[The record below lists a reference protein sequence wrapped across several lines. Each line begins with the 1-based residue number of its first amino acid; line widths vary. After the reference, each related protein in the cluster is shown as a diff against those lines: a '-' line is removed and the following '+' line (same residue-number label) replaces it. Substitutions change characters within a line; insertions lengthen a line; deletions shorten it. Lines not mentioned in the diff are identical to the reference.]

1 MVYNLVKFG
10 KEYYGHN
17 KWSREEVLKY
27 SEDKFR
33 ELVKYAYENSEFY
46 NEYYLGNGI
55 KYDDL
60 NYIKIEDIP
69 PITKEMVR
77 KKLFKITTKKINEKK
92 FEKEILKEKMLH
104 KVKDMYI
111 AHSSGSTTGFPTTFL
126 YEKSALDIL
135 EANFVRLSV
144 GGENNIAIKDFPIKS
159 LYVASVGSGY
169 ACTLLSLYGMKQ
181 YKCKN
186 ITINAKEPLSKWK
199 SKIEDY
205 EPCYLSGYPSCINII
220 AKLQENGEINIKP
233 KKIIAGGE
241 PLLADEMKNYKD
253 IFGADVIDHYGCT
266 ESIFIGAGTS
276 YYKGIYLFD
285 DLNYVEVDNS
295 QKLIITPLYNPNFP
309 IIRYKLNDVMEEFD
323 KNYSGTLPYTH
334 VKRVVGRSEDL
345 MWFINEKGEDDFL
358 HPLFIDDLNVE
369 GIQKY
374 QFEKRNNTSFVL
386 RYEKVAGK
394 DVDEKQIRIQIN
406 QFLNRKMMNNLSY
419 EIIMTDKIAVDPK
432 TGKSK
437 LVVNSSKW

>member
-10 KEYYGHN
+10 NEYYKHN
-17 KWSREEVLKY
+17 KWNREEVLKY
-27 SEDKFR
+27 SEGKFR

-46 NEYYLGNGI
+46 NEYYLKNGI

-77 KKLFKITTKKINEKK
+77 ENLFKISTKKINEEK
-92 FEKEILKEKMLH
+92 FEKEVLKEKMLH

-126 YEKSALDIL
+126 YEKKALDIL
-135 EANFVRLSV
+135 EANFVRLSI

-159 LYVASVGSGY
+159 LYVASVGGGY
-169 ACTLLSLYGMKQ
+169 ACTLISLYGMKQ
-181 YKCKN
+181 YKCKS
-186 ITINAKEPLSKWK
+186 IIIDAKEPLSKWK

-205 EPCYLSGYPSCINII
+205 GPCYLCGYPSCINII
-220 AKLQENGEINIKP
+220 AKLQESDKINIKP

-285 DLNYVEVDNS
+285 DLNYVEVDNN

-323 KNYSGTLPYTH
+323 KNYSGVLPYTH

-345 MWFINEKGEDDFL
+345 MWFTNEKGEDDFL
-358 HPLFIDDLNVE
+358 HPLFIDDLNVK

-374 QFEKRNNTSFVL
+374 QFEKRNNTSFIL

-394 DVDEKQIRIQIN
+394 DVDEKQIRAQIN

-419 EIIMTDKIAVDPK
+419 KIIMTDKIDVDPK

-437 LVVNSSKW
+437 LVVNSSK